1 MKRLLIA
8 VCMMMIYGVSFS
20 QTHVVQDN
28 GRSGVAYQ
36 IYIGTSSYNLIES
49 DYAGTYSCYT
59 LKVLAG
65 TIWYDYDAVISTW
78 ASAGLNYKNNGKTGE
93 SNKMVTNEV
102 KIENGILGDG
112 LWIISN
118 SIASG
123 ATVQFDC
130 KRLYAD

>member
-1 MKRLLIA
+1 MKKLLMA
-8 VCMMMIYGVSFS
+8 VCMITIYGLSFA
-20 QTHVVQDN
+20 QTHVIQDN
-28 GRSGVAYQ
+28 GRSGIAYQ
-36 IYIGTSSYNLIES
+36 IYIGTSAYNLI
-49 DYAGTYSCYT
+49 DANYAGTYSCYT

-78 ASAGLNYKNNGKTGE
+78 ASAGLTYKINGLTGE
-93 SNKMVTNEV
+93 SNKMVANET

-130 KRLYAD
+130 KRLYTD